1 MDPVKKKFCEAV
13 DQIKGQDV
21 DSALQVY
28 NQFVE
33 EGAPQAIAQ
42 LVSLPKLVNTWMLNQ
57 SCLTLHSVVSDRKSI
72 FTNCENF
79 L

>member
-42 LVSLPKLVNTWMLNQ
+42 LVRVLPELVNTWLLKQ
-57 SCLTLHSVVSDRKSI
+57 SMTSHSVR
-72 FTNCENF
+72 
-79 L
+79 